1 MIRVITIRL
10 QMSIKTLKSNDI
22 DIYTPNIAKRMI
34 NLSNKHIQN
43 NNPIQND
50 QIVIE
55 KEYREK
61 KNKGCMRKGTII
73 DHENYTNYCNRYFVT
88 CEIRKSKKA
97 ERNKLVENK
106 NNYKSNIKIPK
117 DW

>member
-1 MIRVITIRL
+1 MIRVITICL
-10 QMSIKTLKSNDI
+10 QMSIMTLKSNDI

-61 KNKGCMRKGTII
+61 KTKGCMMINLKGQVQLLIMRTIK
-73 DHENYTNYCNRYFVT
+73 TTVT
-88 CEIRKSKKA
+88 DT
-97 ERNKLVENK
+97 L
-106 NNYKSNIKIPK
+106 
-117 DW
+117 

>member
-10 QMSIKTLKSNDI
+10 QMSIMTLKSNDI
-22 DIYTPNIAKRMI
+22 NIYTPNIAKRMI

-55 KEYREK
+55 KSTEK
-61 KNKGCMRKGTII
+61 RK
-73 DHENYTNYCNRYFVT
+73 
-88 CEIRKSKKA
+88 
-97 ERNKLVENK
+97 
-106 NNYKSNIKIPK
+106 IKTV
-117 DW
+117 